1 MSAFMKIL
9 AKVFG
14 TRNERIM
21 KGFQPLVD
29 QINGLEASMESLSP
43 EQLAGKTDEFRQ
55 RLDDGE
61 TLEGILPEAFAAIRE
76 AGKRVLGLR
85 HYDVQLVGG
94 IALHRGMIAEMRTG
108 EGKTLVATLPVYLN
122 ALTRK
127 GVHVVTVNDYLA
139 SRDAAWMG
147 QIYNFMGL
155 TSGCIVHGLE
165 ETERQEAYAADVTY
179 GTNNEF
185 GFDYLRDNMKF
196 EIKNMVHRYY
206 WPDDPDKLQEKDRYK
221 IFNFAIVDEVDS
233 ILIDEARTP
242 LIISGPSEES
252 TDKYYKVNSLIPF
265 LKRDQDYVV
274 DEKSSSVSLT
284 ETGVDK
290 LERRLQVGNLYE
302 PRNIEWLHHVN
313 QALRGNTLFKR
324 DVNYLVEDGKIV
336 IVDEFTGRKMPG
348 RRWSDGLHQAIEA
361 KEGVRIEEENQT
373 LATVTFQN
381 LFRMYDKLAGMTG
394 TADTEAEEFSKTYD
408 LECVVMPTNEPCIR
422 ADYEDEVY
430 KTEREKFKAVTNEI
444 RDCHERGQPVLV
456 GTASV
461 EKSELVARLLKKA
474 RIPHH
479 VLNAKNHGKEAYIV
493 AQAGSK
499 GAVTIATN
507 MAGRGTDI
515 VLGGNAEMLAKD
527 RSGAES
533 GESYDEALIFFKQ
546 RCDKEKAEV
555 LAAGGLHILGTERHE
570 ARRIDNQLRGRA
582 GRQGDPGSSRF
593 FLSLEDDLLRIF
605 GGDRIQRVM
614 DMLKVPEDEPIVHK
628 WITKAIGNAQT
639 RVEGQNFDIRKNLVE
654 YDNVLNQQRMTIY
667 ALRHRV
673 LEGGDSHEM
682 VLETIDEVAY
692 SVCEEFCPEFVP
704 PEEWDLP
711 ALEDGV
717 EKVFMTRVSVDGVDR
732 DFNALAERCAQG
744 LRDFYENRKEKI
756 IEGLAQIRSIEG
768 EDHDEAHDRSRD
780 KWFWYEKERYL
791 RELDKQWKQHL
802 LDMDHLREGVHLA
815 AYAQKDPKV
824 IYKKEGFNLFSEM
837 LERIRQN
844 LAEHLFRVEVRD
856 ESEIERLREMRRRQ
870 RVQEMHGRAPGQAP
884 AKPKTVRR
892 KAPKLGR
899 NDPCHC
905 GSGKKYKQCCLEKD
919 QDAALG

>member
-14 TRNERIM
+14 TRNERIL

-29 QINGLEASMESLSP
+29 QINGLESSMERLSP
-43 EQLAGKTDEFRQ
+43 EQLAGKTAEFRQ
-55 RLDDGE
+55 RLDKGE
-61 TLEGILPEAFAAIRE
+61 TLDDILPESFAAIRE
-76 AGKRVLGLR
+76 AGKRVLGMR

-94 IALHRGMIAEMRTG
+94 IALHKGMIAEMRTG

-122 ALTRK
+122 ALTGK

-165 ETERQEAYAADVTY
+165 ETERQEAYGADITY

-206 WPDDPDKLQEKDRYK
+206 WPDDPEKLLEKDRYK

-274 DEKSSSVSLT
+274 DEKASSVSMT

-313 QALRGNTLFKR
+313 QALRGHTLFKR

-408 LECVVMPTNEPCIR
+408 LECVVMPTNEPCVR
-422 ADYEDEVY
+422 GDHEDEVY

-527 RSGAES
+527 KSGAES
-533 GESYDEALIFFKQ
+533 GESYDEALAFFRQ

-628 WITKAIGNAQT
+628 WITKAIENAQT

-711 ALEDGV
+711 ALEDGI

-732 DFNALAERCAQG
+732 DFNSLAERCAQG
-744 LRDFYENRKEKI
+744 LRDYYEDRKEKI
-756 IEGLAQIRSIEG
+756 IQGLAQIRSIEG